1 MIRVSRVHVYLTYPF
16 VLSWSLLETISA
28 GAAIVACS
36 TDPVTEVMEDGK
48 TGLLVNFFDPDEI
61 VDRVHELMHDTALRH
76 ALGQA
81 ARQKVVEN
89 YDLRSICLPRLLDW
103 VDAVAQH

>member
-1 MIRVSRVHVYLTYPF
+1 
-16 VLSWSLLETISA
+16 
-28 GAAIVACS
+28 
-36 TDPVTEVMEDGK
+36 
-48 TGLLVNFFDPDEI
+48 
-61 VDRVHELMHDTALRH
+61 LRH